1 MNTELKG
8 IDRLIKILKLSIFLK
23 NDQKEEFYNTIGQ
36 YIFDDGLNR
45 LYINLLE
52 QAHNRWYKE
61 IQNEDVK

>member
-8 IDRLIKILKLSIFLK
+8 IDRLKILKLSIFLK

>member
-8 IDRLIKILKLSIFLK
+8 IDRLKILKLSIFLK

-52 QAHNRWYKE
+52 QAHNKWYKE
-61 IQNEDVK
+61 VQNEDVK

>member
-8 IDRLIKILKLSIFLK
+8 IDRLKILKLSIFLK

-61 IQNEDVK
+61 K